1 MKNGKISARVLH
13 LPMGNVLELEIPSGA
28 LMAITTCSA
37 ATEINI
43 FEPDEDDLR
52 AIAFACGEEPHA

>member
-13 LPMGNVLELEIPSGA
+13 LPTGNVLELEMPAGA
-28 LMAITTCSA
+28 LVRLTTFSA